1 MREIRVHAESGDEA
15 RGDGAAA
22 LGVPAEWVEV
32 EILDADDL
40 GVTARVYVPE
50 EPPPAAVA
58 AAGGGEDDAEVAG
71 RARGHLETILDLMG
85 VDAAVELG
93 DSAEDEVLLN
103 IEGDDLGMVI
113 GSFGQTLNAL
123 QLVVNLMV
131 SERGRRRRIT
141 LDAGGYRE
149 RRRVK
154 LEETAFEHARR
165 CKEERRPVI
174 LEGLRPA
181 ERRIIHTA
189 LQNDPDVTTFSE
201 GEEPHRRLIISPR
214 PASH

>member
-15 RGDGAAA
+15 RGEGAAA
-22 LGVPAEWVEV
+22 LGVPPEWVEV
-32 EILDADDL
+32 EILDADEL

-50 EPPPAAVA
+50 EPPAVPAAEAAAEGDADVA
-58 AAGGGEDDAEVAG
+58 A
-71 RARGHLETILDLMG
+71 RAREHLATILELMG

-123 QLVVNLMV
+123 QLVINVMV
-131 SERGRRRRIT
+131 SERGRRHRIT